1 MSQGSR
7 NDKHDGDKHG
17 ADKAQVTLPG
27 VVEKVIPPPH
37 PSEPEKAQVAVE
49 GAEDLYREIRVENT
63 LRDADGKPVKLKEGA
78 EVEVTIAADPDATT
92 PAKAEPAAHPDP
104 ALAKKKPAEH

>member
-7 NDKHDGDKHG
+7 NNKHD
-17 ADKAQVTLPG
+17 AKAEVTLPG

-49 GAEDLYREIRVENT
+49 GAEHLYREIRVENA
-63 LRDADGKPVKLKEGA
+63 LRDPNGNPVKLKEGA
-78 EVEVTIAADPDATT
+78 EVEVTIAADPDATI
-92 PAKAEPAAHPDP
+92 KAESTTADPDP
-104 ALAKKKPAEH
+104 ALAKKKPASH